1 MGNVPK
7 AENWEYVLKN
17 AFNLDGGKKNFEPE
31 PEIIKI
37 FSFLRKQ
44 MIQIK

>member
-31 PEIIKI
+31 PGDYQKY
-37 FSFLRKQ
+37 FPF
-44 MIQIK
+44 

>member
-1 MGNVPK
+1 MGKVPK
-7 AENWEYVLKN
+7 AENWEYVLKS
-17 AFNLDGGKKNFEPE
+17 FYLDGGKKNFEPE